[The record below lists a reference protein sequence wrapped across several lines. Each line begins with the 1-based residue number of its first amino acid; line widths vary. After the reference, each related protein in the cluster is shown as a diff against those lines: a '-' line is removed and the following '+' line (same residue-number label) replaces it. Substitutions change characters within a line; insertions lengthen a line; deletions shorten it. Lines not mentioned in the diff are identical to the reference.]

1 MGSRQERVSKLS
13 ALFRSLRTLDFFWVT
28 SSNSRNRRQQS
39 KLEMARL
46 LAILCLASVALA
58 QDRYWGSYSAS
69 YPAGGGGNSGSV
81 AESRAT
87 LERAQFGNFN
97 PQPRTPAPRRAPVVA
112 PRRAPPAPRAPVVPR
127 VVEKS
132 IYSTEDV
139 EPGQYVHNPEWD
151 LTPYQLWKRK
161 QAAKKGLQANA
172 NSLPEP
178 ARKVVTVRKQ
188 KPKSRPAAA
197 APQKQQS
204 RFQNFQQVEQQR
216 SSPAYQ
222 QQQQP
227 RREQAY
233 YQPAPQQPVQPAYQQ
248 PAFNQQTFQQPQ
260 QPQRAAA
267 YQQPAYQQ
275 QTFQQPQQIAAYPRA
290 QHQTYTQEY
299 IFEANNNAQRIY
311 SYTAPKYQAK
321 AEGESYS
328 YAAIY

>member
-13 ALFRSLRTLDFFWVT
+13 ALFRSAKTLDFPGHL
-28 SSNSRNRRQQS
+28 SRNRRQKS

-46 LAILCLASVALA
+46 LAILCLANVALA

-97 PQPRTPAPRRAPVVA
+97 PQPRTPAPRRAPVAA
-112 PRRAPPAPRAPVVPR
+112 PRRATPAPRAPVVPR

-172 NSLPEP
+172 NSIPEP

-197 APQKQQS
+197 APQQKQQS

-260 QPQRAAA
+260 QPQRAA

-275 QTFQQPQQIAAYPRA
+275 QTFQQ
-290 QHQTYTQEY
+290 
-299 IFEANNNAQRIY
+299 
-311 SYTAPKYQAK
+311 
-321 AEGESYS
+321 
-328 YAAIY
+328 

>member
-1 MGSRQERVSKLS
+1 MGVG
-13 ALFRSLRTLDFFWVT
+13 RSSSSSSVPSSSITTLDF
-28 SSNSRNRRQQS
+28 SRNSNAS

-46 LAILCLASVALA
+46 LAILSLAGVALA
-58 QDRYWGSYSAS
+58 QD
-69 YPAGGGGNSGSV
+69 
-81 AESRAT
+81 
-87 LERAQFGNFN
+87 
-97 PQPRTPAPRRAPVVA
+97 
-112 PRRAPPAPRAPVVPR
+112 
-127 VVEKS
+127 S
-132 IYSTEDV
+132 IYSTEAV

-161 QAAKKGLQANA
+161 QAAKKGLQQPST

-188 KPKSRPAAA
+188 KPRAQQAAA
-197 APQKQQS
+197 APQQS

-216 SSPAYQ
+216 SSPVYQ

-233 YQPAPQQPVQPAYQQ
+233 YQPAPRQPVQPAYQQ
-248 PAFNQQTFQQPQ
+248 PAFKQQTFQQPQ
-260 QPQRAAA
+260 QPQRAA
-267 YQQPAYQQ
+267 YQQQQPAYQQ
-275 QTFQQPQQIAAYPRA
+275 QQQQAYQQPQQVAAYPRA
-290 QHQTYTQEY
+290 QHQTYTPEY

-311 SYTAPKYQAK
+311 AYTADKYQAK

>member
-1 MGSRQERVSKLS
+1 
-13 ALFRSLRTLDFFWVT
+13 
-28 SSNSRNRRQQS
+28 
-39 KLEMARL
+39 MARL
-46 LAILCLASVALA
+46 LVIISLASVALA
-58 QDRYWGSYSAS
+58 QD
-69 YPAGGGGNSGSV
+69 
-81 AESRAT
+81 
-87 LERAQFGNFN
+87 
-97 PQPRTPAPRRAPVVA
+97 
-112 PRRAPPAPRAPVVPR
+112 
-127 VVEKS
+127 S
-132 IYSTEDV
+132 IYSTEEV

-161 QAAKKGLQANA
+161 QAAKKGLQQPSA

-188 KPKSRPAAA
+188 KKPAAA
-197 APQKQQS
+197 PQQS

-216 SSPAYQ
+216 SSPVYQ

-248 PAFNQQTFQQPQ
+248 PAFKQQTFQQPQ
-260 QPQRAAA
+260 QPQRAAYQQPQPVYQQQA
-267 YQQPAYQQ
+267 YQQPQQ
-275 QTFQQPQQIAAYPRA
+275 LAAYPRA
-290 QHQTYTQEY
+290 QHQTYTPEY

-311 SYTAPKYQAK
+311 SYTADKYQAK

>member
-1 MGSRQERVSKLS
+1 
-13 ALFRSLRTLDFFWVT
+13 
-28 SSNSRNRRQQS
+28 
-39 KLEMARL
+39 MARL

-97 PQPRTPAPRRAPVVA
+97 PQPRTPAPRRAPVAA

-188 KPKSRPAAA
+188 KPRSRPAAA
-197 APQKQQS
+197 APQQKQQS

-222 QQQQP
+222 QQQ
-227 RREQAY
+227 AY
-233 YQPAPQQPVQPAYQQ
+233 YQPAPQQPVQPAYQQQ

-260 QPQRAAA
+260 QPQRAA

-275 QTFQQPQQIAAYPRA
+275 QTFQQPQQVAAYPRA

>member
-1 MGSRQERVSKLS
+1 MG
-13 ALFRSLRTLDFFWVT
+13 LFRSPRTLDFWVT
-28 SSNSRNRRQQS
+28 SRNSRSQRKES

-58 QDRYWGSYSAS
+58 QD
-69 YPAGGGGNSGSV
+69 
-81 AESRAT
+81 
-87 LERAQFGNFN
+87 
-97 PQPRTPAPRRAPVVA
+97 
-112 PRRAPPAPRAPVVPR
+112 
-127 VVEKS
+127 S
-132 IYSTEDV
+132 IYSTEEV

-161 QAAKKGLQANA
+161 QAAKKGLQANE

-197 APQKQQS
+197 APQQRQQS

-216 SSPAYQ
+216 SSPAYQQ

-248 PAFNQQTFQQPQ
+248 PA
-260 QPQRAAA
+260 
-267 YQQPAYQQ
+267 YQQ
-275 QTFQQPQQIAAYPRA
+275 QTFQQPQQVAAYPRA

>member
-1 MGSRQERVSKLS
+1 
-13 ALFRSLRTLDFFWVT
+13 
-28 SSNSRNRRQQS
+28 
-39 KLEMARL
+39 MARL

-58 QDRYWGSYSAS
+58 QDRYWGSYSSS
-69 YPAGGGGNSGSV
+69 YPAGGGGDSGSV

-87 LERAQFGNFN
+87 FEWAQFGSSTPPRPAL
-97 PQPRTPAPRRAPVVA
+97 PQRTSTPRRAPAPSRVAA
-112 PRRAPPAPRAPVVPR
+112 PRATPAPRAPVVPR

-132 IYSTEDV
+132 IYSTEEV

-161 QAAKKGLQANA
+161 QAAKKGLQQPSA

-188 KPKSRPAAA
+188 KKPAAA
-197 APQKQQS
+197 PQQS

-216 SSPAYQ
+216 SSPA
-222 QQQQP
+222 QQQP

-233 YQPAPQQPVQPAYQQ
+233 YQPPPQQPVQPAYQQ
-248 PAFNQQTFQQPQ
+248 PAFRQQTFQQHPQ
-260 QPQRAAA
+260 QPQRAA

-275 QTFQQPQQIAAYPRA
+275 QQPAYQQPQQIAAYPRA

-299 IFEANNNAQRIY
+299 ILEANNNAQRIY
-311 SYTAPKYQAK
+311 SYTADKYQAK
-321 AEGESYS
+321 AEGGSYS
-328 YAAIY
+328 YAALY

>member
-1 MGSRQERVSKLS
+1 
-13 ALFRSLRTLDFFWVT
+13 
-28 SSNSRNRRQQS
+28 
-39 KLEMARL
+39 MARL
-46 LAILCLASVALA
+46 VAILCLASVALA

-97 PQPRTPAPRRAPVVA
+97 PQPRTPAPRRAPVAA

-188 KPKSRPAAA
+188 KPRSRPAAA
-197 APQKQQS
+197 APQQKQQS

-248 PAFNQQTFQQPQ
+248 QTFQQPQ
-260 QPQRAAA
+260 QV
-267 YQQPAYQQ
+267 
-275 QTFQQPQQIAAYPRA
+275 AAYPRA

>member
-1 MGSRQERVSKLS
+1 MGQS
-13 ALFRSLRTLDFFWVT
+13 AGALRPAQCPLASPHHPLD
-28 SSNSRNRRQQS
+28 SSSSVS

-46 LAILCLASVALA
+46 LAILCLASVAVA
-58 QDRYWGSYSAS
+58 QD
-69 YPAGGGGNSGSV
+69 
-81 AESRAT
+81 
-87 LERAQFGNFN
+87 
-97 PQPRTPAPRRAPVVA
+97 
-112 PRRAPPAPRAPVVPR
+112 
-127 VVEKS
+127 S
-132 IYSTEDV
+132 IYSTEEV

-161 QAAKKGLQANA
+161 QAAKKALQQQPSA

-188 KPKSRPAAA
+188 KPRPQPAAA
-197 APQKQQS
+197 APQQS

-216 SSPAYQ
+216 SSPAY

-248 PAFNQQTFQQPQ
+248 PTFKQQTFQQPQ
-260 QPQRAAA
+260 RAA

-275 QTFQQPQQIAAYPRA
+275 QQAYQQPQQVAAYPRA

-299 IFEANNNAQRIY
+299 ILEANNNAQRIY
-311 SYTAPKYQAK
+311 SYTADKYQAK
-321 AEGESYS
+321 AEGGSYS
-328 YAAIY
+328 YAALY